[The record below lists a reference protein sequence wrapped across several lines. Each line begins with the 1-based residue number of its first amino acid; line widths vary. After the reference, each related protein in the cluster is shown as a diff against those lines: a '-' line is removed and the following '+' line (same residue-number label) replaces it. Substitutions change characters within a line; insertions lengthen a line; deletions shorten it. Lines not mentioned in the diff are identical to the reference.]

1 MYLYFLAILVMVISL
16 LIQFWL
22 KATVS
27 KWSKV
32 DSGTRF
38 TANDAVRRMFSEND
52 INNIEIVAK
61 SGSLTDCY
69 SPNEGRIYLSE
80 PVYNQSSVA
89 AIAVAA
95 HECGHAIQDKK
106 GIAIYRFR
114 QTLAIPASFCSQAGV
129 YLAMI
134 GLMLAASGYL
144 LGETVLNVGI
154 IMYMVTFLFYVA
166 MVPVEIDASRRG
178 LKAIK
183 ENGFISDEYI
193 GGARSVLTAAGS
205 TYVISMVS
213 AGVTLL
219 RLIGMRGNS
228 RRS

>member
-1 MYLYFLAILVMVISL
+1 MQLYFLALLVMVVSL
-16 LIQFWL
+16 VIQFWL

-32 DSGTRF
+32 SAGTRF
-38 TANDAVRRMFSEND
+38 TANDAVRCMFREND
-52 INNIEIVAK
+52 INNIEILAK
-61 SGSLTDCY
+61 GGSLTDCY

-80 PVYNQSSVA
+80 PVYNQNSVA

-114 QTLAIPASFCSQAGV
+114 QALAVPAGFCSQAGV
-129 YLAMI
+129 YIAMV
-134 GLMLAASGYL
+134 GFMLMGAGYL
-144 LGETVLNVGI
+144 LGESVLNFGI

-183 ENGFISDEYI
+183 ENGFISEEYI

-219 RLIGMRGNS
+219 RLLAMRGNG
-228 RRS
+228 RRR